1 MDPQHWCA
9 GTVVFC
15 FCSSMTTFPVFSA
28 EPFSVQG
35 FYKTGLR
42 TDVVQHAL
50 LLPVLVNHVRLHLS
64 LNFLGKFSP
73 VSVRLCFTLRVKN

>member
-1 MDPQHWCA
+1 
-9 GTVVFC
+9 
-15 FCSSMTTFPVFSA
+15 MTTFPVVST
-28 EPFSVQG
+28 EPSSVQG

-64 LNFLGKFSP
+64 LNFLGKFSVFLLFWFFQ
-73 VSVRLCFTLRVKN
+73 VSPRFLLSYVVRSK

>member
-1 MDPQHWCA
+1 MRIRNPSC
-9 GTVVFC
+9 
-15 FCSSMTTFPVFSA
+15 MTTFPVLSTH
-28 EPFSVQG
+28 PSSVQG

-64 LNFLGKFSP
+64 LNFLGKFS
-73 VSVRLCFTLRVKN
+73 VFLLFLSSFMFHLASGFLKL